1 MRRRTLAAAA
11 SATACAALL
20 AVAGLPAAIAQ
31 TAPAPAPAAYPTKQI
46 TIVVPASPGGAID
59 LAARLIGQK
68 LTEAWGQPVVV
79 DNRAGATGIIGTDL
93 VAKSPPDGHMLV
105 LVASSHAINPSMV
118 KKLPFDT
125 VKGFEPVALTH
136 VVPLVLIVSPELPVK
151 SVAELVAYGKAN
163 PGKLSFASSGN
174 GGAPHFSG
182 ELFKS
187 MTGLDLTHVP
197 YKGST
202 LAHPDLISGRTSL
215 MFDTVAA
222 ANVQI
227 KAGRLRALAVTTA
240 RRSSVLPDVPTMQ
253 EAGIAGYET
262 STWGGLLAP
271 AGTPAATVARL
282 NAEVARILAM
292 PDVRK
297 TFQDNGIEPGG
308 GSPRQFGDFI
318 ATEMVKWAKVAK
330 DAGIQPE

>member
-1 MRRRTLAAAA
+1 MQRRTLATAA
-11 SATACAALL
+11 TAALL
-20 AVAGLPAAIAQ
+20 SLGGMLPAVAQ
-31 TAPAPAPAAYPTKQI
+31 TYPTKPI

-68 LTEAWGQPVVV
+68 LTEAWGQPVLI
-79 DNRAGATGIIGTDL
+79 DNRAGATGIIGTDF
-93 VAKSPPDGHMLV
+93 VAKSAPDGHTLA

-136 VVPLVLIVSPELPVK
+136 VVPLVLVVSPTLPVK
-151 SVAELVAYGKAN
+151 SLKELVAYGKAH
-163 PGKLSFASSGN
+163 PGELTFASSGS

-187 MTGLDLTHVP
+187 MAGLQMTHVP

-222 ANVQI
+222 VNMQV
-227 KAGRLRALAVTTA
+227 KAGRLRALAVTTLK
-240 RRSSVLPDVPTMQ
+240 RSSVLPEVPTMQ
-253 EAGIAGYET
+253 EAGMPGYET

-271 AGTPAATVARL
+271 AGTPRATVLKL
-282 NAEVARILAM
+282 NTEVNRILAL

-297 TFQDNGIEPGG
+297 TLTEAGIEPGS
-308 GSPRQFGDFI
+308 GSPEQFGSFI
-318 ATEMVKWAKVAK
+318 GTEMVKWAQVAR

>member
-1 MRRRTLAAAA
+1 MQRRTFVA
-11 SATACAALL
+11 SA
-20 AVAGLPAAIAQ
+20 AGLALAHAMPAMAQ
-31 TAPAPAPAAYPTKQI
+31 GAFPSKGI

-68 LTEAWGQPVVV
+68 LTEAWSQPVVI

-93 VAKSPPDGHMLV
+93 VAKSPPDGHMLA

-125 VKGFEPVALTH
+125 VKSFEPVVLTH

-151 SVAELVAYGKAN
+151 SVKELIAYGKAN
-163 PGKLSFASSGN
+163 PGKLSFASSGT

-187 MTGLDLTHVP
+187 MTGLDMAHIP

-240 RRSSVLPDVPTMQ
+240 KRSSVLPDVPTMQ
-253 EAGIAGYET
+253 EAGVAGYET

-271 AGTPAATVARL
+271 AGTPKATVTKL
-282 NAEVARILAM
+282 NAEVNRILAL

-297 TFQDNGIEPGG
+297 TLQDNGIEPGG
-308 GSPRQFGDFI
+308 GTPQQFGDFI
-318 ATEMVKWAKVAK
+318 GTEMVKWAKVAK
-330 DAGIQPE
+330 DAGILPE

>member
-1 MRRRTLAAAA
+1 MVSPLRALQL
-11 SATACAALL
+11 ACAL
-20 AVAGLPAAIAQ
+20 AVAAVLPAQAQ
-31 TAPAPAPAAYPTKQI
+31 TYPSKQI

-68 LTEAWGQPVVV
+68 LTEAWGQPVVI

-136 VVPLVLIVSPELPVK
+136 VVPLVLIVSPTLPVK
-151 SVAELVAYGKAN
+151 SVKELIAYGKAN

-297 TFQDNGIEPGG
+297 TFQDKGIEPGG

>member
-1 MRRRTLAAAA
+1 MQRRTLAAAA
-11 SATACAALL
+11 LL
-20 AVAGLPAAIAQ
+20 ALSCAVPAAAQ
-31 TAPAPAPAAYPTKQI
+31 QFPSKPI

-59 LAARLIGQK
+59 LTARLIGQK
-68 LTEAWGQPVVV
+68 LTEAWGQSVVI

-93 VAKSPPDGHMLV
+93 VAKSPPDGHMLA

-118 KKLPFDT
+118 KKLPYDT
-125 VKGFEPVALTH
+125 VKGFEPVVLTH
-136 VVPLVLIVSPELPVK
+136 VVPLVLVVSPTLPVSSLK
-151 SVAELVAYGKAN
+151 ELIAYGKSN
-163 PGKLSFASSGN
+163 PGKLSFASSGS

-187 MTGLDLTHVP
+187 MTGIDMTHIP

-222 ANVQI
+222 VNVQV
-227 KAGRLRALAVTTA
+227 KANRLKPLAVTTLK
-240 RRSSVLPDVPTMQ
+240 RSSILPDVPTMQ
-253 EAGIAGYET
+253 EAGLAGYET

-271 AGTPAATVARL
+271 AGTPKATVAKL
-282 NAEVARILAM
+282 NAEVNKILAM

-297 TFQDNGIEPGG
+297 TLLDNGIEPGG
-308 GSPRQFGDFI
+308 GSPQQFTDFI
-318 ATEMVKWAKVAK
+318 GTETVKWAKVAK

>member
-1 MRRRTLAAAA
+1 MRRRTFVA
-11 SATACAALL
+11 SSTTTTLL
-20 AVAGLPAAIAQ
+20 ALAGALPAIAQ
-31 TAPAPAPAAYPTKQI
+31 TAPAAAYPSKQI

-68 LTEAWGQPVVV
+68 LTEAWGQSVVV

-151 SVAELVAYGKAN
+151 SVAELIAYGKAH
-163 PGKLSFASSGN
+163 PGQLSFASSGN

-187 MTGLDLTHVP
+187 MTGLDITHVP

-240 RRSSVLPDVPTMQ
+240 KRSSVLPDVPTMQ

-282 NAEVARILAM
+282 NAEVVRILAL

-297 TFQDNGIEPGG
+297 TLQDNGIEPGG
-308 GSPRQFGDFI
+308 GTPRQFGDFI
-318 ATEMVKWAKVAK
+318 GTEMVKWARVAK
-330 DAGIQPE
+330 SAGIQPE